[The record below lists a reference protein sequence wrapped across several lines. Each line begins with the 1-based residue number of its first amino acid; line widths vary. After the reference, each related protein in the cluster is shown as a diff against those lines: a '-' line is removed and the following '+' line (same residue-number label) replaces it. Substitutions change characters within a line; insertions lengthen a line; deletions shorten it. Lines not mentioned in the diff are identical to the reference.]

1 LGLPN
6 HQREIAITPVK
17 SGNPRQNQM
26 GKVEMGGAKFA
37 APLGPMAQ
45 RSTPLRYRESK

>member
-6 HQREIAITPVK
+6 HQREIAITPVEAGHP
-17 SGNPRQNQM
+17 SQNQI
-26 GKVEMGGAKFA
+26 GKSKWGGAKFA
-37 APLGPMAQ
+37 APLGLMAR